1 MGIWDEL
8 RSYGAKTEWAKH
20 EIEYIIL
27 DQVENMLEEYY
38 WEYVAPLEKQIKEL
52 GGKIPSKQ
60 DDESISFR
68 PVRGHEFW
76 IEKKWDQF
84 FRILH
89 EELCHSGFLPKTER
103 IEVEFENKKNL
114 YTTSFIRSF
123 DGVSGVLKSHSPK
136 WQNNKRG
143 DLELCVY
150 FIDELIRLRIIT
162 DYKKDFII
170 ENVFGIKDPT
180 RKRQKFATYSSTN
193 YKPKRHKEIDL
204 IIETSMKKLE

>member
-1 MGIWDEL
+1 MGFWDTIRE
-8 RSYGAKTEWAKH
+8 GGGKTEWAQY
-20 EIEYIIL
+20 EIENIVLY
-27 DQVENMLEEYY
+27 QVENMLEEYY

-60 DDESISFR
+60 EDESISFR
-68 PVRGHEFW
+68 PDRSHEFW
-76 IEKKWDQF
+76 IEKKWDKF

-89 EELCHSGFLPKTER
+89 EELCSNGFLTKTEK
-103 IEVEFENKKNL
+103 IEVGFENKKNL
-114 YTTSFIRSF
+114 HTTSFTKSF
-123 DGVSGVLKSHSPK
+123 DGVSGVLKSHSPI

-150 FIDELIRLRIIT
+150 FIDRLIRLKIIT
-162 DYKKDFII
+162 DYKKDFMI